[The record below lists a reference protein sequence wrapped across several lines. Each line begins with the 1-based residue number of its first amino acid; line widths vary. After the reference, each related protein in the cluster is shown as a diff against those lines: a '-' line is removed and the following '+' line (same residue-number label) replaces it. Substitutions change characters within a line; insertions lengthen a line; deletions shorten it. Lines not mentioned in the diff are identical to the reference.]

1 MKSEKSKYKISISI
15 ILCIFVCFLGCFKAL
30 DIKAAEPKVMVINYK
45 LNPTEVVSGEDFK
58 ITITLKNTASRK
70 VRNMKLTVAS
80 AEGEFI
86 PVNGAGTAYISEM
99 AAEEELDIAFDM
111 TAINGLQEKSYKL
124 TIKSEYEDTNG
135 YSYTVEDNIYIPIT
149 LEQRISITDIMSDS
163 SVKLGD
169 DIEIT
174 GRINNI
180 GEGTLYN
187 VTVKI
192 EGENVDTQISYVGNI
207 ESGKSGNIDVLT
219 HTIHPVEEGRYSKNY
234 MTVTYEDKNKEKH
247 STKEQLSLSIVA
259 TNYSNLEILK
269 EPEEKEVSSETIII
283 IAVAAVV
290 LVVIILS
297 VMKWRKKKKIL
308 EEF

>member
-1 MKSEKSKYKISISI
+1 MKLRKLKIFISI
-15 ILCIFVCFLGCFKAL
+15 ILCAFVCFLGCFKAL

-45 LNPTEVVSGEDFK
+45 LNPIEVVSGEDFK

-70 VRNMKLTVAS
+70 VRNLKLTVTS

-86 PVNGAGTAYISEM
+86 PVNGAGTAYINEM
-99 AAEEELDIAFDM
+99 AAEEELEIAFDM
-111 TAINGLQEKSYKL
+111 TAISGLQEKSYKL

-135 YSYTVEDNIYIPIT
+135 YSYTVEDSIYIPIT
-149 LEQRISITDIMSDS
+149 LEQRISVTDIMSDS

-180 GEGTLYN
+180 GEGILYN
-187 VTVKI
+187 VTVEV
-192 EGENVDTQISYVGNI
+192 EGENIDTQISYVGNI

-247 STKEQLSLSIVA
+247 SQKVDLYLSIEA

-283 IAVAAVV
+283 IAVVAVV

>member
-1 MKSEKSKYKISISI
+1 MKSVKLKKIIRI
-15 ILCIFVCFLGCFKAL
+15 ILCIFMCFIGCFQTI
-30 DIKAAEPKVMVINYK
+30 DIKAAEPKVMVADYK
-45 LNPTEVVSGEDFK
+45 LNPTQVVSGEDFK
-58 ITITLKNTASRK
+58 LTITLRNTASRK
-70 VRNMKLTVAS
+70 VRNLKLTVTS

-86 PVNGAGTAYISEM
+86 PINGAGTEYISEM
-99 AAEEELDIAFDM
+99 AAAEELEIAFDM
-111 TAINGLQEKSYKL
+111 TAISGLSEKSYKL
-124 TIKSEYEDTNG
+124 TIKSEYEDMSG
-135 YSYTVEDNIYIPIT
+135 YSYTVEDHIYIPIT
-149 LEQRISITDIMSDS
+149 LEQRISVTDIMSDS

-187 VTVKI
+187 VTVKV
-192 EGENVDTQISYVGNI
+192 EGENVDTQTSYVGNI

-219 HTIHPVEEGRYSKNY
+219 HTIHPVEEGVYSKNY
-234 MTVTYEDKNKEKH
+234 MTVIYEDKNKEKH
-247 STKEQLSLSIVA
+247 SIKQDLYLSIEA

-283 IAVAAVV
+283 IAVSAVV

>member
-1 MKSEKSKYKISISI
+1 MKLRKTKYKFFISI
-15 ILCIFVCFLGCFKAL
+15 ILCAVMCFLGCFKAL

-45 LNPTEVVSGEDFK
+45 LNPTEVVSGEDFN

-70 VRNMKLTVAS
+70 VRNLKLTVTS

-86 PVNGAGTAYISEM
+86 PVNGAGTAYVNEM
-99 AAEEELDIAFDM
+99 AAEEELEIAFDM

-135 YSYTVEDNIYIPIT
+135 YSYTVEDSIYIPIT
-149 LEQRISITDIMSDS
+149 LEQRISVTDIMSDS

-187 VTVKI
+187 VTVEV
-192 EGENVDTQISYVGNI
+192 EGENIDSQISYVGNI

-247 STKEQLSLSIVA
+247 SQKVDLYLSIEA

-283 IAVAAVV
+283 IVVVAVV

>member
-1 MKSEKSKYKISISI
+1 MKLRKIKYKISISI
-15 ILCIFVCFLGCFKAL
+15 ILCIFVCFLGCFKVL
-30 DIKAAEPKVMVINYK
+30 DIKAAEPKVMVADYK

-70 VRNMKLTVAS
+70 VRNMKLTVTS

-99 AAEEELDIAFDM
+99 AAEEELEITFDM
-111 TAINGLQEKSYKL
+111 TAISGLQEKSYKL

-149 LEQRISITDIMSDS
+149 LEQRVSVTDIMSDS

-187 VTVKI
+187 VTVEV
-192 EGENVDTQISYVGNI
+192 EGENIDTQISYVGNI

-219 HTIHPVEEGRYSKNY
+219 HTIHPVEEGVYSKNH
-234 MTVTYEDKNKEKH
+234 MIVTYEDKNKEKH
-247 STKEQLSLSIVA
+247 SQKVDLYLSIEA

-269 EPEEKEVSSETIII
+269 EPEEKEISSETIII
-283 IAVAAVV
+283 IAVVAVV

>member
-1 MKSEKSKYKISISI
+1 MKSVKLKKIIRI
-15 ILCIFVCFLGCFKAL
+15 ILCIFMCFLGCFNTIN
-30 DIKAAEPKVMVINYK
+30 IKAAEPKVMVADYK
-45 LNPTEVVSGEDFK
+45 LNPAQVVSGEDFK
-58 ITITLKNTASRK
+58 LAITLRNTASRK
-70 VRNMKLTVAS
+70 VRNLKLTVTS

-86 PVNGAGTAYISEM
+86 PVNGAGTEYISEM
-99 AAEEELDIAFDM
+99 AAAEELEIAFDM
-111 TAINGLQEKSYKL
+111 TAISGLSEKSYKL
-124 TIKSEYEDTNG
+124 TIKSEYEDMSG
-135 YSYTVEDNIYIPIT
+135 YSYTVEDHIYIPIT
-149 LEQRISITDIMSDS
+149 LEQRISVTDIMSDP

-187 VTVKI
+187 VTVKV
-192 EGENVDTQISYVGNI
+192 EGENVDTQTSYVGNI

-219 HTIHPVEEGRYSKNY
+219 HTIHPVEEGVYSKNY
-234 MTVTYEDKNKEKH
+234 MTVIYEDKNKEKH
-247 STKEQLSLSIVA
+247 SIKQDLYLSIEA

-283 IAVAAVV
+283 IAVVAVV

>member
-1 MKSEKSKYKISISI
+1 MKLRKIKYKIFISI
-15 ILCIFVCFLGCFKAL
+15 ILCAVVCFLGCFKAL
-30 DIKAAEPKVMVINYK
+30 DIKAAEPKVMVADYK

-70 VRNMKLTVAS
+70 VRNMKLTVTS

-99 AAEEELDIAFDM
+99 AAEEELEITFDM
-111 TAINGLQEKSYKL
+111 TAISGLQEKSYKL

-149 LEQRISITDIMSDS
+149 LEQRVSVTDIMSDS

-187 VTVKI
+187 VTVEV
-192 EGENVDTQISYVGNI
+192 EGENIDTQISYVGNI

-219 HTIHPVEEGRYSKNY
+219 HTIHPVEEGVYSKNH
-234 MTVTYEDKNKEKH
+234 MIVTYEDKNKEKH
-247 STKEQLSLSIVA
+247 SQKVDLYLSIEA

-269 EPEEKEVSSETIII
+269 EPEEKEISSETIII
-283 IAVAAVV
+283 IAVVAVV

>member
-1 MKSEKSKYKISISI
+1 MKLKKTRYILSIM
-15 ILCIFVCFLGCFKAL
+15 LCIFMCFLGCFNAVVS
-30 DIKAAEPKVMVINYK
+30 KAAEPKVMVVGYK
-45 LNPTEVVSGEDFK
+45 LNPAAVVSGEDFK
-58 ITITLKNTASRK
+58 LTVTLKNTASRK
-70 VRNMKLTVAS
+70 VRNLKLTVAS

-86 PVNGAGTAYISEM
+86 PVNGAGTEYISEM

-111 TAINGLQEKSYKL
+111 TAISGLQEKSYKL

-135 YSYTVEDNIYIPIT
+135 YSYTVEDNLYIPIT
-149 LEQRISITDIMSDS
+149 LEQRLSVTDIMSDP

-180 GEGTLYN
+180 GAGTLYN

-192 EGENVDTQISYVGNI
+192 EGENVNTQTSYVGNI

-219 HTIHPVEEGRYSKNY
+219 HTIHPVEEGVYSKNY
-234 MTVTYEDKNKEKH
+234 MIVTYEDKSKNKHEEKY
-247 STKEQLSLSIVA
+247 ELQLSIEA

-269 EPEEKEVSSETIII
+269 EPEEKEISSETIII
-283 IAVAAVV
+283 IAVVV
-290 LVVIILS
+290 VVFVVIILS

>member
-1 MKSEKSKYKISISI
+1 MKLRKLKISISI
-15 ILCIFVCFLGCFKAL
+15 ILCAFVCFLGCFKAL

-45 LNPTEVVSGEDFK
+45 LNPTEVVSGEDFT
-58 ITITLKNTASRK
+58 IAITLKNTASRK
-70 VRNMKLTVAS
+70 VRNLKLTVTS

-86 PVNGAGTAYISEM
+86 PVNGAGTAYINEM

-111 TAINGLQEKSYKL
+111 TAISGLQEKSYKL

-149 LEQRISITDIMSDS
+149 LEQRISVTDIMSDS

-187 VTVKI
+187 VSVEV
-192 EGENVDTQISYVGNI
+192 EGENIDTQLSYIGNI

-219 HTIHPVEEGRYSKNY
+219 HTIHPVEDGRYSKNY

-247 STKEQLSLSIVA
+247 SQKVDLYLSIEA

-283 IAVAAVV
+283 IAVVAVV

>member
-1 MKSEKSKYKISISI
+1 MLP
-15 ILCIFVCFLGCFKAL
+15 LCAFVCFLGCFKAL

-149 LEQRISITDIMSDS
+149 LEQRISVTDIMSDS

-187 VTVKI
+187 VSVEV
-192 EGENVDTQISYVGNI
+192 EGENIDTQLSYVGNI
-207 ESGKSGNIDVLT
+207 ESGKSGNIDVLA
-219 HTIHPVEEGRYSKNY
+219 HTIHPVEDGRYSQNH
-234 MTVTYEDKNKEKH
+234 MIVTYEDKNKEKH
-247 STKEQLSLSIVA
+247 SQKVDLYLSIEA

-269 EPEEKEVSSETIII
+269 EPEEKEISPETIII
-283 IAVAAVV
+283 IAVVAVV